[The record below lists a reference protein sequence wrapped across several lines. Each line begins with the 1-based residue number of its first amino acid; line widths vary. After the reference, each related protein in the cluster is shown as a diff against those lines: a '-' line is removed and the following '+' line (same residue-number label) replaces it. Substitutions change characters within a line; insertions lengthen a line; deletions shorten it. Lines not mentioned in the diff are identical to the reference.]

1 MIELNVIDIDGKQ
14 YFEIEYIKGKTN
26 TYYYYGNEENPEDFK
41 IFKGVIKD
49 DQELFFLKV
58 DGESMNNIVD
68 NGSYVLIRKQ
78 EYAENGDI
86 IVALVN
92 NDDEATLKRYKIIDK
107 QFKEI

>member
-49 DQELFFLKV
+49 DQEFLEELNYDEFNEAAKLFNEKHHN
-58 DGESMNNIVD
+58 SNNRYNHSLDV
-68 NGSYVLIRKQ
+68 SY
-78 EYAENGDI
+78 Y
-86 IVALVN
+86 
-92 NDDEATLKRYKIIDK
+92 TYKII
-107 QFKEI
+107 I